1 MRVGERGRGKAV
13 HLSVPHH
20 RCGLGQQAGH
30 LGAEAPSRG
39 SCPVSCGAGQELPLP
54 NFVQISRGPRG
65 SGRPEHHREQPP
77 PCRGPSAHLTLAK
90 KPGSQRNTTDRT
102 GSFIP
107 GVCRESWEATGGAV
121 LPPLLSSRLPGELG
135 GLSTPES
142 VPSRAPGR
150 DGGCDPW
157 LQTHL
162 PATLALPP
170 RSSAAGFLVSKRP
183 RPGEAAPRGGQR
195 RLTPDALPWGERDMA
210 FVFLSGGSW

>member
-20 RCGLGQQAGH
+20 RRGLGQQAGH

-77 PCRGPSAHLTLAK
+77 ARRGPSAHLTLAK

-102 GSFIP
+102 GSLIP
-107 GVCRESWEATGGAV
+107 GVCRESWEAAGGAV
-121 LPPLLSSRLPGELG
+121 LPPLLSARLPGEFG
-135 GLSTPES
+135 GPSTPES
-142 VPSRAPGR
+142 APSRAPGR
-150 DGGCDPW
+150 GGGATPGCRHTCLSLWPCLHALQQLAFQAGGDPD
-157 LQTHL
+157 LEKQ
-162 PATLALPP
+162 
-170 RSSAAGFLVSKRP
+170 
-183 RPGEAAPRGGQR
+183 RPGVG
-195 RLTPDALPWGERDMA
+195 RD
-210 FVFLSGGSW
+210 G